1 MGSQEFELL
10 APAGSFQTFQ
20 AVIEAGADAVYV
32 GGSQFGARAYAENFT
47 QEELLAAIDY
57 AHLRGKKVYLT
68 INTLLKNEEIEKQL
82 YHYLLPY
89 YERGIDAVLVQD
101 FGTLQFIHHNFP
113 ELPIHT
119 STQMTITGIEGVRY
133 VQQFGVTRVVMA
145 REVSLEEMKEI
156 HEQTGMELE
165 AFVHGAL
172 CYCYSGQ
179 CLLSSMLGGRS
190 GNRGRCAQPCR
201 LPYAVLDEKQ
211 KEYRSDSYVLSLKD
225 LCGVKDIPTLY
236 NAGVFSLK
244 IEGRMKQTEYA
255 AGVVSFYRKAIDQF
269 LINRNS
275 RFEVLNQDYK
285 SLLDLGNRCGFTN
298 SYYYKHNDP
307 SMVTFVKPNYATDNE
322 LLHKEVAKRYIAS
335 RTQIPIH
342 GYLYLR
348 KGEEVLLTVSCD
360 EYSVSKNGIIV
371 SEAKSKPVTEDD
383 LDKRMRKTG
392 DTSFVFEELVID
404 MEDGIFLPNGAVNQ
418 LRREAL
424 DDLETL
430 MLKKHHRQLM
440 AQKEIT
446 KYNSISQRVDNEG
459 EKRNIAS
466 IEMRCQLNAVLQCE
480 WITTVY
486 IDWNTYNRKRLTED
500 LKEDSSTVSTAG
512 KECFLILPAISRNET
527 MKFLYSIVN
536 TLQNIGLQ
544 GFVVKTYEELYF
556 VKKYFPQKEFII
568 DHNLYSYNDWAVSG
582 FLSEG
587 AKRVTVPLELN
598 KKELIQ
604 RDNTE
609 SEMLVYGYYP
619 LMTTAQCV
627 HANTKH
633 CDRNPGICYLK
644 DRYQKKFPVKNHCN
658 ECYNTLYNSV
668 PILLLS
674 HMEELQSFGI
684 NAFRWSFTI
693 ESPEEIKSI
702 FDIFDIGEVNP
713 AMEYT
718 KGHYKRGVE

>member
-89 YERGIDAVLVQD
+89 YERGLDAVLVQD
-101 FGTLQFIHHNFP
+101 FGTLQFIHNNFP
-113 ELPIHT
+113 RLPIHT

-201 LPYAVLDEKQ
+201 LPYAVLDENQ

-236 NAGVFSLK
+236 NSGVFSLK

-269 LINRNS
+269 FINRNS

-322 LLHKEVAKRYIAS
+322 QLHKEVAKRYIAS
-335 RTQIPIH
+335 RTQIPIR

-348 KGEEVLLTVSCD
+348 KGEEALLTVSCD
-360 EYSVSKNGIIV
+360 EYSVSKSGIIV

-392 DTSFVFEELVID
+392 DTAFAFEELVID

-430 MLKKHHRQLM
+430 MLKKHYRQLTT
-440 AQKEIT
+440 QKVLT
-446 KYNSISQRVDNEG
+446 KSNSISQRVDNEG

-466 IEMRCQLNAVLQCE
+466 VEMRCQLDAVLQCE

-486 IDWNTYNRKRLTED
+486 IDWNTYNRKRLTDD
-500 LKEDSSTVSTAG
+500 LKEDSSTVSAAG

-598 KKELIQ
+598 RKELIR
-604 RDNTE
+604 RDNSE

-627 HANTKH
+627 HSNTKH
-633 CDRNPGICYLK
+633 CDRNPKKCYLK

>member
-10 APAGSFQTFQ
+10 APAGSFQTFK

-47 QEELLAAIDY
+47 QEELLSAIDY
-57 AHLRGKKVYLT
+57 AHIRRKKVYLT
-68 INTLLKNEEIEKQL
+68 INTLLKNEEIEQQL

-89 YERGIDAVLVQD
+89 YKRGLDAVLVQD
-101 FGTLQFIHHNFP
+101 FGTLQFIHRNFP

-133 VQQFGVTRVVMA
+133 IQQFGVTRVVMA
-145 REVSLEEMKEI
+145 REVSLAEMKEI

-179 CLLSSMLGGRS
+179 CLLSSILGGRS

-201 LPYAVLDEKQ
+201 LPYSVLDGDQ
-211 KEYRSDSYVLSLKD
+211 KEYLSESYVLSLKD
-225 LCGVKDIPTLY
+225 MCGVKDIPILY
-236 NAGVFSLK
+236 HSGVFSLK

-275 RFEVLNQDYK
+275 KFEVLNQDYK
-285 SLLDLGNRCGFTN
+285 SLLDLGNRCGFTD
-298 SYYYKHNDP
+298 SYYYKHNDK

-322 LLHKEVAKRYIAS
+322 DLHKEITERYVS
-335 RTQIPIH
+335 NKTQIPIH

-348 KGEEVLLTVSCD
+348 NGEEAMLTVSCD
-360 EYSVSKNGIIV
+360 EYSVSKNGILV
-371 SEAKSKPVTEDD
+371 SEAKSKPITEEDI
-383 LDKRMRKTG
+383 DKRMRKTG
-392 DTSFVFEELVID
+392 DTSFAFEELVID
-404 MEDGIFLPNGAVNQ
+404 MEEGIFLPNGAVNQ

-424 DDLETL
+424 ADLEVLILEKFVRQPKVERKVTL
-430 MLKKHHRQLM
+430 CKTD
-440 AQKEIT
+440 QKNVNREE
-446 KYNSISQRVDNEG
+446 K
-459 EKRNIAS
+459 KRNIAS
-466 IEMRCQLNAVLQCE
+466 IEKRSQLEAVLQCK

-486 IDWNTYNRKRLTED
+486 IDWNTYSRTGLTNN
-500 LKEDSSTVSTAG
+500 LKEDIAAVSATG
-512 KECFLILPAISRNET
+512 RECFLILPAISRNET

-536 TLQNIGLQ
+536 ILKDEGLR

-556 VKKYFPQKEFII
+556 VKQHFTEKEFVI
-568 DHNLYSYNDWAVSG
+568 DHNLYTYNDWAVSG

-598 KKELIQ
+598 KKELIR
-604 RDNTE
+604 RDNTD

-627 HANTKH
+627 HANTKQ
-633 CDRNPGICYLK
+633 CDKNPDVCFLK

-674 HMEELQSFGI
+674 HKDELQSMGI

-693 ESPEEIKSI
+693 ETPEEIKSI
-702 FDIFDIGEVNP
+702 FDIFETGELKSD
-713 AMEYT
+713 MEYT